1 MRSIWPISIFFE
13 KNTNIRKIPIQIGNR
28 QTFFNVDDVL
38 YFEAIGNHKVSLKL
52 ANGEEQQFFGKIL
65 EIEHLHNNFFCCHR
79 SYIVNL
85 ESIIDSKKDIVIFKN
100 NISLLLTD
108 KTTRKIRKSLKNI
121 AFTSHW

>member
-1 MRSIWPISIFFE
+1 MS
-13 KNTNIRKIPIQIGNR
+13 
-28 QTFFNVDDVL
+28 
-38 YFEAIGNHKVSLKL
+38 
-52 ANGEEQQFFGKIL
+52 

-108 KTTRKIRKSLKNI
+108 KSTKKIRKSLKNI
-121 AFTSHW
+121 VFTSH